1 MGNHPRTAIFVMWFS
16 KYINQIPMEE
26 KTEIYHEPAAF
37 EAAEQSFYELLGE
50 DHSLSP
56 PCDMTSYADQNN
68 ESRDECHPWLSSD
81 YNTTSWIGFG
91 VAICVST
98 NPCMFLLSP
107 ILCHSMPHR
116 MEVMNVPH
124 DAPERILIEREVFGK
139 QAMNVIACE
148 GSERLRDQTYRQW
161 QVRNLRAGFT
171 QFESRDFA
179 KVSKGH
185 PPSVICG
192 IQR

>member
-1 MGNHPRTAIFVMWFS
+1 ML
-16 KYINQIPMEE
+16 E
-26 KTEIYHEPAAF
+26 
-37 EAAEQSFYELLGE
+37 
-50 DHSLSP
+50 
-56 PCDMTSYADQNN
+56 
-68 ESRDECHPWLSSD
+68 
-81 YNTTSWIGFG
+81 
-91 VAICVST
+91 
-98 NPCMFLLSP
+98 
-107 ILCHSMPHR
+107 
-116 MEVMNVPH
+116 MNVPH

>member
-1 MGNHPRTAIFVMWFS
+1 MGNHPRTAI
-16 KYINQIPMEE
+16 NQILMEE
-26 KTEIYHEPAAF
+26 KTEIYHEPAAL
-37 EAAEQSFYELLGE
+37 EAAEQAFYELLGE

-68 ESRDECHPWLSSD
+68 ESRDECHPSRSSD
-81 YNTTSWIGFG
+81 YNTTSRIGCG

-107 ILCHSMPHR
+107 ILCHCMPHQ
-116 MEVMNVPH
+116 MEVPH
-124 DAPERILIEREVFGK
+124 DAPERILIAREVFGK

-148 GSERLRDQTYRQW
+148 GSDRMRDQTYRQW

-171 QFESRDFA
+171 QL
-179 KVSKGH
+179 
-185 PPSVICG
+185 
-192 IQR
+192 